1 VAACVRDIMAE
12 RSSWAGRAVDLLR
25 VGADRSRADIAVG
38 GAGWPNNPRALAGRL
53 RRVQTFLRARG
64 IDIAFSREGRA
75 GNRIIRMHASLEATV
90 CTVGTVSEKHSPL
103 GLSDGVGAASH
114 RVASGSGR

>member
-1 VAACVRDIMAE
+1 MAE

-25 VGADRSRADIAVG
+25 VGADRSRADITVG

-53 RRVQTFLRARG
+53 RRAQAFLRARG

-75 GNRIIRMHASLEATV
+75 GNRVIRMHSGLEATV
-90 CTVGTVSEKHSPL
+90 CTVGTVSEKYSSR
-103 GLSDGVGAASH
+103 GMSDDVGAA
-114 RVASGSGR
+114 AGDGRGPRRRQPPE